1 MSNTNQLNINLTEL
15 NDIMDELEDT
25 TSTREKRKNSLTSAD
40 VLIIA
45 RLIQSMSGKTCTM
58 GLTQDEIGTIKSA
71 IKTMN
76 RGILVIGYAI
86 LGAIGAGIVTV
97 VVWAVKHGII
107 EVANATGKVSK

>member
-25 TSTREKRKNSLTSAD
+25 TSTIEKRKNSLTRD
-40 VLIIA
+40 DILIIA

-58 GLTQDEIGTIKSA
+58 GLTPEEIGTIKSA

-76 RGILVIGYAI
+76 RGILVVGYAI

-97 VVWAVKHGII
+97 TVWAIKHGII
-107 EVANATGKVSK
+107 EVASATGKVTK